1 MSDRLGS
8 DGTMI
13 QDDHSDSAHIAMMLV
28 STLQLTTG
36 ISDSQSEDEPIIIP
50 ATQETDTTTSQS

>member
-13 QDDHSDSAHIAMMLV
+13 LDEHSDLGHIAMMLV
-28 STLQLTTG
+28 STPRLTTG
-36 ISDSQSEDEPIIIP
+36 ISDSQSEEEPIIIP
-50 ATQETDTTTSQS
+50 ATQETDTTTSLS